1 MSGKIKL
8 WLFLLVIVVPAL
20 MASVTANIAFS
31 RAQSVE
37 FCGSCHVM
45 QPWIDN
51 VTGEESDS
59 LAGEHYKRRWIQR
72 EQCYTC
78 HTNYGFLGPLEAKIK
93 GVRHV
98 IAFYIGEDAE
108 IELYEEYPNENCL
121 HCHLDA
127 KGFREDSN
135 HDPLEDIL
143 SGKDRC
149 VECHEN
155 VHGVEQPGYEDEEPA
170 EDEEA
175 EDEEAEDEAD
185 EGEAGEP
192 SPGNGGGDKDDG
204 GGAQ

>member
-1 MSGKIKL
+1 MSGKLKL
-8 WLFLLVIVVPAL
+8 WLFFLVIVVPAL
-20 MASVTANIAFS
+20 LASVTAKMAFS

-59 LAGEHYKRRWIQR
+59 LAAEHYKRRWIQH

-78 HTNYGFLGPLEAKIK
+78 HTNYGFLGPMEAKVK

-98 IAFYIGEDAE
+98 IAYYIGEDAK
-108 IELYEEYPNENCL
+108 IELYDEFPNENCL

-155 VHGVEQPGYEDEEPA
+155 IHGVEQPGYD
-170 EDEEA
+170 DEEA
-175 EDEEAEDEAD
+175 TDAEAAEAGEAD
-185 EGEAGEP
+185 EGEAEEP
-192 SPGNGGGDKDDG
+192 APDDDGGDKGDAE
-204 GGAQ
+204 GAQ